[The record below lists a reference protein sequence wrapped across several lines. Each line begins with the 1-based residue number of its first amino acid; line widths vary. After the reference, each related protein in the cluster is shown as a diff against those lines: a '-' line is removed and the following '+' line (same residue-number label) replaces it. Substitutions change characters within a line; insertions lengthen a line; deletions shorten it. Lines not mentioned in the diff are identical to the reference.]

1 VVYAR
6 RMVGSFCSIKD
17 KNCFQPID
25 FEKKLLLVR
34 RKKSRAYLLGN
45 RLFLI
50 AISRSSRVTWPSPSL
65 SNSSK
70 NRFPSIS
77 AYLKKSCTEK
87 SFFLSGCPS
96 ADVDDLLTSCGT
108 NSMSSISETAES
120 VERSR
125 STFDNGTL
133 SSRAGN
139 FCTDCGVAVA
149 LALST
154 SSLSSIPPP
163 PPPPSWSLTGAG
175 AEDAP
180 MIAAGG
186 GGAPTFAKPRLERNP
201 SKSALF
207 PSITFLRI

>member
-1 VVYAR
+1 
-6 RMVGSFCSIKD
+6 MVGSFCSIKH
-17 KNCFQPID
+17 KNCFHPID
-25 FEKKLLLVR
+25 FENKLLLVR
-34 RKKSRAYLLGN
+34 RKKSRAYLLGK

-108 NSMSSISETAES
+108 NSISSVSETADS
-120 VERSR
+120 VDRSR
-125 STFDNGTL
+125 STFDNGML

-139 FCTDCGVAVA
+139 FCGVP
-149 LALST
+149 LAPST
-154 SSLSSIPPP
+154 PSLSPIPPP
-163 PPPPSWSLTGAG
+163 SSWSPTGAG
-175 AEDAP
+175 AGAGEAP
-180 MIAAGG
+180 MMLAGV
-186 GGAPTFAKPRLERNP
+186 GGAPTFANPRLERKP

-207 PSITFLRI
+207 PSITFLKTSN